1 MKTEQKVAIAVC
13 LGASTLLAGGV
24 STSVFKSDSGEP
36 TSHSS
41 DLTPTSHVSGSAPAT
56 GKDLFR
62 GIVFGQGATARELG
76 KRPSLAAFYSD
87 QYSQNNNVGK
97 IKPG

>member
-13 LGASTLLAGGV
+13 FGASALLAGGV
-24 STSVFKSDSGEP
+24 SASVFKSDSGEP
-36 TSHSS
+36 TSHSP
-41 DLTPTSHVSGSAPAT
+41 DLTPTSHASASATET

-76 KRPSLAAFYSD
+76 
-87 QYSQNNNVGK
+87 
-97 IKPG
+97 